1 MYGVIQQKA
10 TTLVLTTERT
20 SDMKYSRNFQVWLME
35 QQIDYDRNSGNVK
48 KIAMKTNVACKC

>member
-10 TTLVLTTERT
+10 TILVLTTERT
-20 SDMKYSRNFQVWLME
+20 SDMKYRRNFQVWLTE

>member
-10 TTLVLTTERT
+10 TILVLTTERT